1 MYIYRN
7 SLVLHLHSI
16 SIMRCWMGRM
26 QLYLF
31 YFYVSSIIF
40 QPHSILCF
48 YILSIHI
55 MCDLRRVERCHLENS
70 LQMPKHFT
78 SVEVRDF
85 WENIFPL
92 SRRFEA
98 TLYALWLASDN
109 CDSCINTFSEFSE
122 SSGCGKSRWRVS
134 HTIKY
139 FRMRFWCILNAW
151 WRCAERKCIWSQ
163 KPQCIFRTDFPRIQ
177 YVSLQP
183 PQNSINASRF
193 PFTKCDTVVWA
204 LCLTACCYVWLPNKH
219 FMSQASWSHGKLVN
233 CLKICITRG
242 ESFPFFSPPFYVCSS
257 SRFSNPYPPLGSPF
271 SQPFWPGHN

>member
-26 QLYLF
+26 QLYIYFISMYPPSYFNCILF
-31 YFYVSSIIF
+31 YAFISY
-40 QPHSILCF
+40 PSILCVTWGVLNVAISKTRF
-48 YILSIHI
+48 KCQNTSHPS
-55 MCDLRRVERCHLENS
+55 RCETFG
-70 LQMPKHFT
+70 K
-78 SVEVRDF
+78 
-85 WENIFPL
+85 IFSPQVV
-92 SRRFEA
+92 
-98 TLYALWLASDN
+98 
-109 CDSCINTFSEFSE
+109 
-122 SSGCGKSRWRVS
+122 CGKSRWRVS

-183 PQNSINASRF
+183 PHNSINASRF

-233 CLKICITRG
+233 CLKRCITRG